1 MKTLP
6 KHISYLV
13 LLSAMLCGACDAK
26 KQKEEVSSGTALEIP
41 NAITGLEAELA
52 EIDNK
57 TAAIPVARKLEKELL
72 LFATENKKDTSV
84 AQLVYKAARL
94 NETYFENYQE
104 AFGHYNSIAEDYPE
118 TKYAPVS
125 FFKRGLIM
133 ETYFKKS
140 DKAIYYL
147 DEYLKKYPGHK
158 LNDMAKQI
166 ITTTGVDPRDLLER
180 IKQKEA
186 DTTAIN

>member
-1 MKTLP
+1 MLP
-6 KHISYLV
+6 KRISTV
-13 LLSAMLCGACDAK
+13 LLASVLFLGACETK
-26 KQKEEVSSGTALEIP
+26 KKGGGDVAAEQALQFPESI
-41 NAITGLEAELA
+41 AELEAELA
-52 EIDNK
+52 KIDNR

-72 LFATENKKDTSV
+72 QFATENRKDTTV

-104 AFGHYNSIAEDYPE
+104 AFGHYNSIAEDYPD